1 MEEIFDSDIKVKV
14 ERGDNNE
21 ILIDK
26 NFATTFMINID
37 EFGEI
42 TSGYY
47 GCYNKDILKAIGN
60 MSKSYIKKLSKNL
73 KENKLLEES
82 KIEVKKEEDI
92 PEDNKL
98 KESTIQKETKKDLS
112 KKKKIYN
119 KLKDKSSTK
128 K

>member
-42 TSGYY
+42 TTGYY

-60 MSKSYIKKLSKNL
+60 ISKSYIKKLSKNL

-92 PEDNKL
+92 PEKNKL
-98 KESTIQKETKKDLS
+98 KEE
-112 KKKKIYN
+112 KKKVN
-119 KLKDKSSTK
+119 KNK
-128 K
+128 KRTSK